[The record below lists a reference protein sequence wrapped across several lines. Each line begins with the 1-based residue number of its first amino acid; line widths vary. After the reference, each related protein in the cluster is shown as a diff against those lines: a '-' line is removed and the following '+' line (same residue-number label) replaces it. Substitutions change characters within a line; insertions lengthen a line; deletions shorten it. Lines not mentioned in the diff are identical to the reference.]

1 MIEEKIWAWLLP
13 SGKIYKVVTNS
24 EDGTISVYDQN
35 GELVKKEEN
44 LSGEAVNLIETKF
57 LETVA
62 TVVGGKKMK
71 MVNELT
77 DEIGMYIR

>member
-13 SGKIYKVVTNS
+13 SGKIYKVVTNPG
-24 EDGTISVYDQN
+24 DGTISVYDQN